1 MDAFVTEPPELL
13 DLTAERILD
22 AALERF
28 EAEGIRRSSVEAIAT
43 RAGVTRVTVY
53 RRFPRKEK
61 LVDAVV
67 AREARRLIAAADE
80 RISAIPDADER
91 AVEGFVILLKLV
103 RGHALTRRL
112 IAVEP
117 QSVLP
122 ALTVDAGPVLALGT
136 AYVAEQI
143 RRAQDEGALP
153 DYDPVPVAEV
163 LVRFGHSALLAP
175 HAALDLDD
183 ETAIRSFAAE
193 HLAPILKRGGPG

>member
-1 MDAFVTEPPELL
+1 LDAFVTDPPELL

-22 AALERF
+22 AALEQF
-28 EAEGIRRSSVEAIAT
+28 EAEGIRRSSVEAVAR

-91 AVEGFVILLKLV
+91 AVEGFVILLELV

-112 IAVEP
+112 VAVEP
-117 QSVLP
+117 ESVLP

-143 RRAQDEGALP
+143 RRAQREGALP
-153 DYDPVPVAEV
+153 DYDPAPVAEV

-175 HAALDLDD
+175 HAVLDLDD
-183 ETAIRSFAAE
+183 ETAVRRFAAE
-193 HLAPILKRGGPG
+193 YLTPILKRGAPG